1 MNAAIVAM
9 NNQKPELMART
20 IAGLAE
26 LAGIKD
32 FSNWT
37 PEEFLQSVEDAK
49 RQRRADMVNR
59 KMDIAGIDYITERE
73 TFLNNAG
80 RSRSKHT
87 RRGYSSALDRL
98 ETYAD
103 RAHISPLELTPQR
116 ADDFIYSIK
125 GNGAAGSI
133 RRDIAACSSFF
144 TFLERRHEVIKNPF
158 RGTKA
163 RPMANAEKDL
173 LIPKSEEVKKILSA
187 LPENF
192 AAAVS
197 VMAFRGLRIGALP
210 GLEITGDRFRTKS
223 KAKIISGALPVK
235 VLKAI
240 KAADFPDKRKP
251 FSNYRP
257 EALAR
262 RIEYHIGKLYKAGE
276 IGASYS
282 CHDFRH
288 FYATTEYKK
297 DHDIKRLQGLLF
309 HAGIQI
315 TDRYLRSLNLKD

>member
-1 MNAAIVAM
+1 MTTAIVAM
-9 NNQKPELMART
+9 NNQNPELMART

-32 FSNWT
+32 FSKWT

-49 RQRRADMVNR
+49 RNRRAEIVTR
-59 KMDIAGIDYITERE
+59 KMDIAGIDYITERD
-73 TFLNNAG
+73 TFINNAG
-80 RSRSKHT
+80 RSGSKHT
-87 RRGYSSALDRL
+87 RRSYSSALERL

-125 GNGAAGSI
+125 GTAAAGSI

-163 RPMANAEKDL
+163 RPMDSASKVL
-173 LIPKSEEVKKILSA
+173 LVPKSEEVKKIIVA
-187 LPENF
+187 LPDNF
-192 AAAVS
+192 AAAVCI
-197 VMAFRGLRIGALP
+197 MAFRGLRIGALP
-210 GLEITGDRFRTKS
+210 GLEITGDRFKTKS
-223 KAKIISGALPVK
+223 KGKIISGDLHSK

-240 KAADFPDKRKP
+240 KATDFPDKRKP
-251 FSNYRP
+251 FSNYKP

-262 RIEYHIGKLYKAGE
+262 RIEYYIRKIYNAGE
-276 IGASYS
+276 IDNAYS

-288 FYATTEYKK
+288 FFATTEYKK

-309 HAGIQI
+309 HSGIQI